1 MISVGGLDDATVL
14 VGEFD
19 ESLDRSW
26 RRRDLLLDRNVF
38 RGRRAEIA
46 ELPRLHQ
53 HAAFERADDLVVR
66 LHGAIEPAA
75 QVLEV
80 SRHRRDAVVELLA
93 ELADVGRVLRNALF
107 APA

>member
-38 RGRRAEIA
+38 RGRRAKIA
-46 ELPRLHQ
+46 ELRPSNEPTTLLYDCTAPSSRLRRSSRYPVIV
-53 HAAFERADDLVVR
+53 ATR
-66 LHGAIEPAA
+66 L
-75 QVLEV
+75 
-80 SRHRRDAVVELLA
+80 
-93 ELADVGRVLRNALF
+93 
-107 APA
+107 